1 MADSRIQG
9 YAAAIFE
16 VAKAEGQLE
25 RVEDELF
32 RIARTFESSNELRE
46 TLSDLRLPIDRKHAI
61 LDDLLGVRAL
71 EATVGF
77 VNFVVSVGRAGDLP
91 AIADELVAKAAR
103 SRDKVVA
110 EVRAAIQ
117 LDDATV
123 ERLTRAL
130 AKRTNKDVEV
140 RVIVDPNVVGGI
152 VARVGDVVID
162 GTVKTRLTK
171 LREALSGY

>member
-16 VAKAEGQLE
+16 VARAEDKLE
-25 RVEDELF
+25 RVEDEFF
-32 RIARTFESSNELRE
+32 RIARTFESSKELRK
-46 TLSDLRLPIDRKHAI
+46 TLSDPRLPIDRKHAI
-61 LDDLLGVRAL
+61 IDDLLGGRAL

-77 VNFVVSVGRAGDLP
+77 VNFLISTGRISDLP
-91 AIADELVAKAAR
+91 AIADELVAKAAG

-110 EVRAAIQ
+110 EVRSAIA

-123 ERLTRAL
+123 GRLTRAL

-140 RVIVDPNVVGGI
+140 RVIVDPDVVGGI
-152 VARVGDVVID
+152 VARVGDIVID

-171 LREALSGY
+171 LREALTG

>member
-1 MADSRIQG
+1 MPDSRIQG

-16 VAKAEGQLE
+16 VARAEDKLE
-25 RVEDELF
+25 RVEDEFF
-32 RIARTFESSNELRE
+32 RIARTFESSKELRK
-46 TLSDLRLPIDRKHAI
+46 TLSDPRLPIDRKHAI
-61 LDDLLGVRAL
+61 IDDLLGGRAL

-77 VNFVVSVGRAGDLP
+77 VNFLISTGRISDLP
-91 AIADELVAKAAR
+91 AIADELVAKAAG

-110 EVRAAIQ
+110 EVRSAIA
-117 LDDATV
+117 LDHATV

-140 RVIVDPNVVGGI
+140 RVIVDPDVVGGI
-152 VARVGDVVID
+152 VARVGDIVID

-171 LREALSGY
+171 LREALTG